1 MNKIVIAATILGVI
15 FVIAGDRRE
24 RRPGNIAP
32 TQLISAA
39 GAWALVFANA
49 SALAIAIRDGSL
61 ILGCSVAAML
71 AIALFLF
78 LRDEA
83 AGSSSRET
91 PEALRLVV
99 DDLKQLFGGA
109 PRLGMDSLEAVV
121 VTGNCPG
128 IGVAVRPQ
136 GRVIVRVRRDVVQ
149 WLERHQ
155 QPDRAGVTVISSFAR
170 FIVLHELGHVL
181 NGDHRTFRF
190 VRAVLLAHLVWIVGA
205 LAAAASFAG
214 NHDATPVAVASS
226 IVVLFAVQSLVARRF
241 IAERERLADWRA
253 LQTLAP
259 ADVERLLERGGRR
272 RSVPNPTQL
281 EKLMIDLKT
290 QARPGARGGQLFSR
304 LIALVWAEGDDI
316 QRRVKDVAEER
327 FGAAPKPV
335 LWAALIGMQCG
346 LLTMSVSVA
355 VLCVAPPWNR
365 WQLDVAE
372 AIMLV
377 FTTWV
382 VMPAAT
388 FCQLRIDPSR
398 VSVRKVKRGSSRV
411 VVGVV
416 FYLAFSAA
424 ALALHRFHVR
434 FAIASMPPDLI
445 FFGMLL
451 MAAMLVGMG
460 VWIGAT
466 VSGGDGGGELHVV
479 PRSNWVGAY
488 PLLAGMALVL
498 VPLSIAVSYAL
509 GLGSFRS
516 WFWFLLTFLSFG
528 AFVASTGMARSTN
541 ALLRAIAPMAVLD
554 TPAPVYGFRV
564 FWRDFY
570 VDLSRTTLAR
580 ATAIAIA
587 IQWVALPFF
596 VVPAGLLMKFMRA
609 VLTAQTTFLT
619 VFIGACGVYALILV
633 IPDRYGA
640 YNGPSARLLDGDR
653 LQLFERLL
661 TGARIAHA
669 KIAERLETALAQ
681 WLGNEQFPNA
691 VLPEARAVWP
701 LASLRSL
708 VHIARETGQTAVLA
722 RWHDRIE
729 RALRAVI
736 VNDAVAVAPG
746 QQPSLHWT
754 VLAAAIVDEA
764 DLRDAFAFD
773 RMLDRIEQLLDERLS
788 QGMANLLTDV
798 VAACR
803 LLRAHGRTGPD
814 PQLMR
819 RVAHASSLV
828 SQPSLRQSLAELCE
842 LADLTGDAELR
853 VKLGSVIRSRSW
865 EALQLNPRKDVLLLL
880 DCYLAAASLGETDS
894 RQAAAGVLVAE
905 LAFRVSE
912 ELRAVVDGGTG
923 VRK

>member
-1 MNKIVIAATILGVI
+1 MGKIIIAATILGVI

-61 ILGCSVAAML
+61 ILGCSVVATL

-83 AGSSSRET
+83 TGSSSRET
-91 PEALRLVV
+91 PEAVKLVV

-155 QPDRAGVTVISSFAR
+155 QPGRAGVAVISSFAR

-190 VRAVLLAHLVWIVGA
+190 VRAVLLAHVVWIVGA
-205 LAAAASFAG
+205 LVAAASFAG

-226 IVVLFAVQSLVARRF
+226 IVLLFAVQSLVARRF

-253 LQTLAP
+253 VQTLAP

-290 QARPGARGGQLFSR
+290 QARPGARGGRLLSR

-355 VLCVAPPWNR
+355 VLCVAPPLNT
-365 WQLDVAE
+365 WQLEAVE

-382 VMPAAT
+382 VMPVAT

-398 VSVRKVKRGSSRV
+398 VSVRKVKHGSSRV

-416 FYLAFSAA
+416 FYLAFSGA
-424 ALALHRFHVR
+424 ALALHRFHVH
-434 FAIASMPPDLI
+434 FSIASMPPDLI
-445 FFGMLL
+445 FFGMLIL
-451 MAAMLVGMG
+451 AAMLVAMG
-460 VWIGAT
+460 AWIGAT
-466 VSGGDGGGELHVV
+466 VGGGDGGGELHVV
-479 PRSNWVGAY
+479 PRSDWVVAY

-498 VPLSIAVSYAL
+498 APLSIAASYVL

-516 WFWFLLTFLSFG
+516 WLWFPL
-528 AFVASTGMARSTN
+528 AFVCFGVYIVSTMMARSSSP
-541 ALLRAIAPMAVLD
+541 LLRATAPMASLD
-554 TPAPVYGFRV
+554 TPAPVLGFRV
-564 FWRDFY
+564 FWRNVY
-570 VDLSRTTLAR
+570 VDLSRTTLTR
-580 ATAIAIA
+580 AALTTIAA
-587 IQWVALPFF
+587 QWLPLLFL
-596 VVPAGLLMKFMRA
+596 VGPVGLLMQSLRTVLTAEMTYRA
-609 VLTAQTTFLT
+609 VLFGG
-619 VFIGACGVYALILV
+619 FGVYSLVLV
-633 IPDRYGA
+633 IPHRYGA
-640 YNGPSARLLDGDR
+640 YNSPSARLLDGDR

-661 TGARIAHA
+661 SGARIAHA
-669 KIAERLETALAQ
+669 KIAEGLETALAQ
-681 WLGNEQFPNA
+681 WLRNEQFPNA
-691 VLPEARAVWP
+691 VLPDVQAVWP

-708 VHIARETGQTAVLA
+708 VHIARETGETMVLA
-722 RWHDRIE
+722 RWRDRIE
-729 RALRAVI
+729 RALREVV
-736 VNDAVAVAPG
+736 VNDAVPVAPG
-746 QQPSLHWT
+746 QPPSLHWT

-764 DLRDAFAFD
+764 DLHNAFAFD

-788 QGMANLLTDV
+788 HGMNNLLTDV

-814 PQLMR
+814 PQRMR

-842 LADLTGDAELR
+842 LADITGDAELR
-853 VKLGSVIRSRSW
+853 VKLGSVVRFRSW

-912 ELRAVVDGGTG
+912 ELMEVVDGGTE